1 MASGDLETLDLSL
14 SGLILTISGFFPGV
28 MKRTTSKHKIMRLVA
43 IVKTKEE

>member
-14 SGLILTISGFFPGV
+14 SGLILTISGFSPGV
-28 MKRTTSKHKIMRLVA
+28 MKRTTQKKIMRLVA